1 MLFRMDAEESPSP
14 ECRATQRE
22 PTGRAVAT

>member
-1 MLFRMDAEESPSP
+1 MEFRIEAEDRPKP

-22 PTGRAVAT
+22 PTGLADAT